1 MLVHNLGT
9 QLRIF
14 LATGR
19 CCCHTNLSCISIGD
33 LLSKQQARFTHGFII
48 QSVSHVCLLLNQVI
62 CPPVFLSSLDCRMQR
77 IATPGSKT
85 LVCKSI
91 FAIFKSPLQA
101 SNKDFNTSQWC
112 NPLHWC
118 CVYNPVI
125 CSLQCVILL
134 PLLLGIWRETV
145 IFNLWWYSTIASRIW
160 RETATKVFSFWNC
173 AKIAETVPEWTNLRL
188 FFHASWFS
196 ESSSKL
202 QQW

>member
-48 QSVSHVCLLLNQVI
+48 QSVSHVCLLLNQVM
-62 CPPVFLSSLDCRMQR
+62 CPPVFLSSLDSRMQR

-101 SNKDFNTSQWC
+101 SNKDFNTAQWC
-112 NPLHWC
+112 NPLHRC

-134 PLLLGIWRETV
+134 PLLLGPEEK
-145 IFNLWWYSTIASRIW
+145 LLP
-160 RETATKVFSFWNC
+160 KFS
-173 AKIAETVPEWTNLRL
+173 P
-188 FFHASWFS
+188 S
-196 ESSSKL
+196 EIVQKL
-202 QQW
+202 QKLFQNGQISDFFSMHRDFQKAPANCSNDSFGFCLFLDFSLLHATAC